1 MFFIFIY
8 NSLLHFMSI
17 NKTVTLG
24 PILGPKEV
32 QILKRGETVKLV
44 PILGPQKDVK
54 IQHII

>member
-1 MFFIFIY
+1 
-8 NSLLHFMSI
+8 MSI

-32 QILKRGETVKLV
+32 QILKRGENVKLV